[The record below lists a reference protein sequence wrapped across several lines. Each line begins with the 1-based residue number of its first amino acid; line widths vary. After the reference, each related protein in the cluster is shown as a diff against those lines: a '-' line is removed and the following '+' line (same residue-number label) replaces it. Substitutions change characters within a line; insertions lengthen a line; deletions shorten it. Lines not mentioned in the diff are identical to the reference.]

1 MKEKKIKNEI
11 DWKLISTRFVIK
23 TNLKFFQ
30 IFKWQYRSKRQRYRY
45 TEKNQQC
52 RQTNPQPGR

>member
-23 TNLKFFQ
+23 TNLKFLK
-30 IFKWQYRSKRQRYRY
+30 IFKW
-45 TEKNQQC
+45 
-52 RQTNPQPGR
+52 